1 MKNITTWSLLGLFA
15 LSGVAQAD
23 CNPNIPRTRPDSRYE
38 LVQGATPPGSEVRD
52 KATGLVWQRCV
63 VGMVWDYTQKTCTDS
78 IPGARIDRGWTKA
91 LNAASIAS
99 KASAATAWR
108 LPNQVELLSL
118 VDRACSNP
126 AINANMFP
134 ATPKYYL
141 SWSSS
146 PSLDASGNNKD
157 AWIVDFTDGSSYPVP
172 KLGSVNYL
180 RLVRSDQ

>member
-1 MKNITTWSLLGLFA
+1 MKNTTICLLLGLLA

-52 KATGLVWQRCV
+52 KVTGLVWQRCV
-63 VGMVWDYTQKTCTDS
+63 VGMTWADNTCNGPSPGKS
-78 IPGARIDRGWTKA
+78 IDVAWTKA

-99 KASAATAWR
+99 KASAVTAWR

-126 AINANMFP
+126 AINANWFP
-134 ATPKYYL
+134 ATPRYYW

-146 PSLDASGNNKD
+146 PEASSNSKD
-157 AWIVDFTDGSSYPVP
+157 AWYVNFDDGSSYRGP
-172 KLGSVNYL
+172 KLGSNNYL
-180 RLVRSDQ
+180 RLVRSSP